1 MSTIYAREYFLR
13 HAGDT
18 VAGARGEP
26 GLQGLRG
33 ETGPQGPQGLPGPQ
47 GETGPSGPQGLP
59 GPSGSQGLPGPSGER
74 GARGESG
81 PPGAVGPAG
90 PQGAPGVGIAN
101 VKIVGS
107 NLIVTLTNGSTIDAG
122 SLLDLARTAV
132 QSSMPRAVGAFRP
145 PQ

>member
-18 VAGARGEP
+18 VAGARGEAGLP
-26 GLQGLRG
+26 GPKGETGPQGLP
-33 ETGPQGPQGLPGPQ
+33 GPQGPQGLPGPQ
-47 GETGPSGPQGLP
+47 GETGPQGLA
-59 GPSGSQGLPGPSGER
+59 GPSGAP
-74 GARGESG
+74 GARGEAG
-81 PPGAVGPAG
+81 PSG

-107 NLIVTLTNGSTIDAG
+107 NLIVTLTNGNTIDAG

-132 QSSMPRAVGAFRP
+132 QSSMPRALGAVRP

>member
-13 HAGDT
+13 HGGGGGDT

-26 GLQGLRG
+26 G
-33 ETGPQGPQGLPGPQ
+33 PQ
-47 GETGPSGPQGLP
+47 GEPGARGEP
-59 GPSGSQGLPGPSGER
+59 GPQGLPGPSGER
-74 GARGESG
+74 GARGET
-81 PPGAVGPAG
+81 GPAG
-90 PQGAPGVGIAN
+90 PQGEPGVGIAN

-122 SLLDLARTAV
+122 SLLDLARNAV
-132 QSSMPRAVGAFRP
+132 QSNMPRALGAVRP

>member
-13 HAGDT
+13 HGGGGEAPT
-18 VAGARGEP
+18 SARGEP
-26 GLQGLRG
+26 GLPGPKG
-33 ETGPQGPQGLPGPQ
+33 ETGPQGLPGPQ

-59 GPSGSQGLPGPSGER
+59 GPSGAP
-74 GARGESG
+74 GARGEVGPSG

-90 PQGAPGVGIAN
+90 PQGAPGVGIAS

-107 NLIVTLTNGSTIDAG
+107 NLIVTLTNGNTIDAG
-122 SLLDLARTAV
+122 SLLDLARNAV
-132 QSSMPRAVGAFRP
+132 QSNMPRALGAVRP